1 MLTLSWEEVDAV
13 NKTNLLDRN
22 ITLTIMKNVTANT
35 YGITNIEGVIEV
47 RCRIRAKPLFDK
59 SQAGFESLQFAIHR
73 QFFIFPM
80 R

>member
-47 RCRIRAKPLFDK
+47 RYRIRAKHLFDK
-59 SQAGFESLQFAIHR
+59 SQAGFKSLQFAIHR
-73 QFFIFPM
+73 QFFTFPM